1 MAWRLD
7 IYIHILLFECFFILH
22 LLDNVMGSVWEWVV
36 TFWFILHPLA
46 IYEACT
52 CIPYTVHYIYII
64 CLPFIGDLAVYLSG
78 RYKTLVYEH
87 SNFNTFNGGLFL
99 CCPRK
104 AYLLSGETHDLLR
117 RGARLVGKHR
127 TLAFCE
133 AMVSWHWLTGCRL
146 QTPKPW
152 KKTQFFMV
160 CRKICRYMIC
170 VCVYICIY
178 KSMHRYFIDWE
189 SYLYCSRSSC
199 FRDWGPNKTC
209 ETSNFM
215 NVSSQKLQRL

>member
-1 MAWRLD
+1 METGYIYTHIIVWMFFHTSFARQCDGIRLGVSSD
-7 IYIHILLFECFFILH
+7 ILVH
-22 LLDNVMGSVWEWVV
+22 LASASNIWSM
-36 TFWFILHPLA
+36 
-46 IYEACT
+46 YM
-52 CIPYTVHYIYII
+52 YTVYCTLYIYII